1 VRTRWPERLAA
12 LALAALA
19 LTAAACGRG
28 GAVAAPAPQQ
38 PRDGGTLTYALAA
51 DPVSV
56 TPLYGGDPNGTVIE
70 RNVFAGLVKADPGT
84 LQPVP
89 SIARSWSSSS
99 DGKRWTF
106 RLRPGVRFGGD
117 AGPVTAQTFVDDWGL
132 LCSPSVHSPNA
143 AVLAPVAGYAG
154 CRAGAGLLA
163 GVQAP
168 DPQTLRVMLSR
179 PVWDFPARLLDPA
192 TWAFP
197 PQLAQT
203 RAQRRAFENAPVGA
217 GPFQVRMLRRSSRM
231 KGKAPV
237 AGLVVL
243 ARNPD
248 YFGPAPHLNAVQL
261 PVVTGTDA
269 ARTFAA
275 FRAGHYQALPV
286 PAAAG
291 DVVRADPAFQR
302 RLVVA
307 PRLSL
312 YALRSS
318 AATPVRLAVAGA
330 LDRQQVAALAL
341 GKSAQAADGLL
352 PAGMPGYTPEMASYP
367 RIPGARPFVRLTRE
381 TGTLGQLTDAVA
393 QVLRQRGLTVRV
405 VPHGDWTVTQTDLAS
420 PSPGAGLAAVYGA
433 GQQAAAPIDAARGA
447 AVNQAVMRV
456 QRALLASGAVV
467 PLAFGQ
473 QELLVAPRVRNL
485 RLDALGAPD
494 LAGAWLVSPR

>member
-1 VRTRWPERLAA
+1 MRTHSLRL
-12 LALAALA
+12 LAVLVALA

-28 GAVAAPAPQQ
+28 GAVSAPSSAQ

-56 TPLYGGDPNGTVIE
+56 TPLYGGDPNGTVVE
-70 RNVFAGLVKADPGT
+70 RNVFAGLVAADPGT

-106 RLRPGVRFGGD
+106 RLRPGVQFSGTG
-117 AGPVTAQTFVDDWGL
+117 GPVTAQTFVDDWQL

-143 AVLAPVAGYAG
+143 AVLAPVAGYAV
-154 CRAGAGLLA
+154 CRAGSGSLA
-163 GVQAP
+163 GVQAL
-168 DPQTLRVMLSR
+168 DPETLQVTLSR
-179 PVWDFPARLLDPA
+179 PVWDLPSRLLDPA

-197 PQLAQT
+197 AQLAQT
-203 RAQRRAFENAPVGA
+203 PAQRRAFEEAPVGA
-217 GPFQVRMLRRSSRM
+217 GPFQVQMLRRSSRP

-243 ARNPD
+243 ARNPG
-248 YFGPAPHLNAVQL
+248 YFGSAPHVDAVRL

-275 FRAGHYQALPV
+275 FRAGRYQALPV
-286 PAAAG
+286 PSAAG
-291 DVVRADPAFQR
+291 DVVRADPVFER

-312 YALRSS
+312 YALRST

-330 LDRQQVAALAL
+330 LDRAQAAALAL

-352 PAGMPGYTPEMASYP
+352 PADMPGYIPGMANYP

-381 TGTLGQLTDAVA
+381 TGALGQLTDAVA

-405 VPHGDWTVTQTDLAS
+405 VPHGDWTVTETDLAS
-420 PSPGAGLAAVYGA
+420 PSPGAGLASVAGA
-433 GQQAAAPIDAARGA
+433 GPDAGAPIDAARGNG
-447 AVNQAVMRV
+447 VDEAVMRA

-467 PLAFGQ
+467 PLAFGE

-494 LAGAWLVSPR
+494 LGDAWLVPAR